1 MVDFTP
7 EQREMME
14 TVLKREMARINDSSN
29 LDDHRLENILIMGML
44 NEQQKTNAKL
54 ESLIT
59 EIQHLQTRGQ

>member
-54 ESLIT
+54 ESLII